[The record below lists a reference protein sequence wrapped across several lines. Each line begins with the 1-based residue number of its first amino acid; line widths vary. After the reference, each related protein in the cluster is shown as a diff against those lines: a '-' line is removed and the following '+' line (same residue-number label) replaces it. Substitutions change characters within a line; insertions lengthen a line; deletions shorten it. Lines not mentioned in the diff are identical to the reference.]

1 MFKTVVILSAA
12 ALAAGPVA
20 ASDKTDVMAVVHQ
33 WVDSFNKGDTKSGL
47 AACADEGAI
56 IDDIPPHEWHG
67 SGVCSKW
74 LSDYDAWATKNGVT
88 AAHATPGKARHV
100 DVDGSTAYVVLP
112 MTLTYR
118 DHNNPMKETGT
129 LVTMSLAKADA
140 GWRITGWSW
149 AAGMTAAVSADS
161 SGH

>member
-1 MFKTVVILSAA
+1 MYKLIAILSVAAFAA
-12 ALAAGPVA
+12 APVA

-33 WVDSFNKGDTKSGL
+33 WVDGFNKGDTKSAL

-74 LSDYDAWATKNGVT
+74 MSAYDAWATKNGIT
-88 AAHATPGKARHV
+88 DGNATPGKARHI
-100 DVDGSTAYVVLP
+100 DVDGSSAYVVLP
-112 MTLTYR
+112 MTLTFK
-118 DHNNPMKETGT
+118 DHNKPMKEPGA
-129 LVTMSLAKADA
+129 LVTMSLTKGDS

-149 AAGMTAAVSADS
+149 AAGMAVAVRTDG
-161 SGH
+161 GH